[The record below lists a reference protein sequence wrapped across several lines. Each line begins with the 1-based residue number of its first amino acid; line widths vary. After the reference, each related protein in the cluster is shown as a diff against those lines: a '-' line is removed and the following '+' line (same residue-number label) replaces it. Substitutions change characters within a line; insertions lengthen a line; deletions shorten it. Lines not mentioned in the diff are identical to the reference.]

1 MIPLALSHIEPDHII
16 LAALLIVMVAPFV
29 WLVA

>member
-1 MIPLALSHIEPDHII
+1 MILAALSHIEPDHII
-16 LAALLIVMVAPFV
+16 LAALLIAMVAPFV